1 MCASCDQL
9 FMHIGERWKVLNGLE
24 VHVQFYKREVT
35 RMNAEIL
42 ALRAHIEKLQKEQ
55 VPADST
61 SSDTDSSVEG
71 EAGKTNGQFKK
82 ENDDL
87 RAEVAELKAKLGV
100 KVVKVRRATDM
111 VMKGSAMGRDRPRS
125 SYDGSIHT

>member
-1 MCASCDQL
+1 MCANCDQL

-24 VHVQFYKREVT
+24 VDVQFYKREVT

-61 SSDTDSSVEG
+61 SSASDTSASSALLDYVSG
-71 EAGKTNGQFKK
+71 YCCMQDPGHGGGAAAAQKTTQ
-82 ENDDL
+82 EED
-87 RAEVAELKAKLGV
+87 
-100 KVVKVRRATDM
+100 
-111 VMKGSAMGRDRPRS
+111 
-125 SYDGSIHT
+125 